1 LPGDL
6 DHAIFRIAAFTFW
19 SLSSLAILSDYL
31 GPDLHV
37 NYVGAWAVAIWADI
51 GGLVCW
57 ILAKRRAPLILMLPL
72 ALSGVLMIT
81 AAVFFTD
88 GVHSHLWVLYV
99 VPVIFTAA
107 LLESRLTAIVVG
119 SALLAGATPLLMSWN
134 GPYFRSLLI
143 LAAVMTL
150 CAHVETR
157 LLRVAIEEGERSE
170 YRALHDDLTGL
181 PNRTLFYRRV
191 RAAITA
197 AEVARSEVAVL
208 IIDLDHFKEVNDTLG
223 HYSGD
228 LLLQELATRLRHV
241 LRTSDTVSR
250 LGGDEFAVLLTDL
263 ATSAAAESVAQQ
275 LLVTLQEPL
284 QLRGLGINL
293 KASIGLALYPLD
305 GRDVDSLM
313 KRADI
318 AMYRAKAEQRGY
330 SHYARNEDPY
340 SKDRL
345 AMIEDL
351 RRAIE
356 RDDLVLHYQPKV
368 DLDTRRFVGV
378 EALVRWP
385 DPRRGFIPPA
395 EFISLAE
402 HTGLI
407 RGLTR
412 VVLRR
417 ALREIRESPFENVSV
432 AVNISVHDLLDP
444 QFPAEIKDQLR
455 AAGIPEDRL
464 VLEVTEGAIMADP
477 GHARLVL
484 SALHETGVQIAL
496 DDFGTGYS
504 SLTHLRQLPVDEIKI
519 DRSFVGQMLKEQSD
533 RVIVESIIG
542 LAHNLGLRV
551 VAEGVET
558 HESWERLAELRCD
571 SAQGLLIS
579 PGLPI
584 TALVSWHERW
594 IAAGIVTRDRNERLP
609 RAS

>member
-1 LPGDL
+1 
-6 DHAIFRIAAFTFW
+6 
-19 SLSSLAILSDYL
+19 
-31 GPDLHV
+31 
-37 NYVGAWAVAIWADI
+37 VAIWADI

-57 ILAKRRAPLILMLPL
+57 ILAKRRAPLMLMLPL

-81 AAVFFTD
+81 VAVYFTG

-134 GPYFRSLLI
+134 GPYFRSVLI
-143 LAAVMTL
+143 LAAVMAL

-157 LLRVAIEEGERSE
+157 LLRVAIEEGDRSE
-170 YRALHDDLTGL
+170 YRALHDHLTGL

-191 RAAITA
+191 RAAIAA
-197 AEVARSEVAVL
+197 AEAVRSEVAVL

-223 HYSGD
+223 HFSGD
-228 LLLQELATRLRHV
+228 LLLQDLAKRLRRV
-241 LRTSDTVSR
+241 LRTSDIVSR

-263 ATSAAAESVAQQ
+263 TSGAAAESVAQQ
-275 LLVTLQEPL
+275 LLLTLHEPL

-313 KRADI
+313 QRADI
-318 AMYRAKAEQRGY
+318 AMYRAKGEQRGY

-340 SKDRL
+340 SADRL
-345 AMIEDL
+345 AMIEAL

-356 RDDLVLHYQPKV
+356 ADELILHYQPKV
-368 DLDTRRFVGV
+368 NLDTGRLVGV

-417 ALREIRESPFENVSV
+417 ALREIGQAPLQDATV

-444 QFPAEIKDQLR
+444 QFPTEIREQLR
-455 AAGIPEDRL
+455 AAGIPEHRL

-484 SALHETGVQIAL
+484 SELHRTGVQVAL

-504 SLTHLRQLPVDEIKI
+504 SLTHLRQLPVNEIKI
-519 DRSFVGQMLKEQSD
+519 DRSFVGQMLKEESD
-533 RVIVESIIG
+533 GVIVESIIG

-558 HESWERLAELRCD
+558 HESWKRLADLHCD

-579 PGLPI
+579 PGVSV

-594 IAAGIVTRDRNERLP
+594 MATGIATRDRTDRLT

>member
-1 LPGDL
+1 MDR
-6 DHAIFRIAAFTFW
+6 AIFRIAAFTFW
-19 SLSSLAILSDYL
+19 TLSSLAILSDYL
-31 GPDLHV
+31 GPELHV
-37 NYVGAWAVAIWADI
+37 NYLGAWAVAIWADI
-51 GGLVCW
+51 GGIVCW
-57 ILAKRRAPLILMLPL
+57 ILANRRAPLMLMLPL
-72 ALSGVLMIT
+72 SISGVLMIT
-81 AAVFFTD
+81 AAVFFTG

-107 LLESRLTAIVVG
+107 LLEFRLTSIVVG
-119 SALLAGATPLLMSWN
+119 TALLAGATPLLTNWN

-143 LAAVMTL
+143 LAAVMAL
-150 CAHVETR
+150 CAHVETK
-157 LLRVAIEEGERSE
+157 LLKVAIEEGERSE

-181 PNRTLFYRRV
+181 PNRTLFFRGV
-191 RAAITA
+191 RAAITTAEA
-197 AEVARSEVAVL
+197 ARGEIAVL

-223 HYSGD
+223 HHSGD
-228 LLLQELATRLRHV
+228 VLLQDLARRLRHV
-241 LRTSDTVSR
+241 LRTTDTVAR
-250 LGGDEFAVLLTDL
+250 LGGDEFAVLVTDL

-275 LLVTLQEPL
+275 LLSTLQSPL
-284 QLRGLGINL
+284 ELHGLGINL

-313 KRADI
+313 QRADI
-318 AMYRAKAEQRGY
+318 AMYRAKGEQRGY
-330 SHYARNEDPY
+330 RHYAPNEDPY
-340 SKDRL
+340 SAGRL

-351 RRAIE
+351 RQAIE
-356 RDDLVLHYQPKV
+356 HDQLVVHYQPKV
-368 DLDTRRFVGV
+368 DLATGRFVGV

-385 DPRRGFIPPA
+385 DPLRGLIPPA

-417 ALREIRESPFENVSV
+417 ALREIREAPFSNASV

-444 QFPAEIKDQLR
+444 QFPTEIREQLR
-455 AAGIPEDRL
+455 AAGIAENQL
-464 VLEVTEGAIMADP
+464 VLEVTEGAIMSDP

-484 SALHETGVQIAL
+484 SELHRTGVQVAL

-504 SLTHLRQLPVDEIKI
+504 SLTHLRQLPVSEIKI
-519 DRSFVGQMLKEQSD
+519 DRSFVGQMLQEESD
-533 RVIVESIIG
+533 AVIVESIIG

-551 VAEGVET
+551 IAEGVEDQA
-558 HESWERLAELRCD
+558 SWRRLADLRCD
-571 SAQGLLIS
+571 SAQGYLIS

-584 TALVSWHERW
+584 EALAGWHERW
-594 IAAGIVTRDRNERLP
+594 IAARIVAPDERLP

>member
-1 LPGDL
+1 MPGDL

-31 GPDLHV
+31 GPDLQV
-37 NYVGAWAVAIWADI
+37 NYAGAWGVAIWADI

-57 ILAKRRAPLILMLPL
+57 ILAKRRAPLMLMLPL
-72 ALSGVLMIT
+72 AVSGVLMIT
-81 AAVFFTD
+81 AAVFFTG

-107 LLESRLTAIVVG
+107 LLESRLTAIVIG
-119 SALLAGATPLLMSWN
+119 SALLAGATPLLTSWN

-143 LAAVMTL
+143 LAAVMAL

-191 RAAITA
+191 REAITA
-197 AEVARSEVAVL
+197 AARSEVAVL

-228 LLLQELATRLRHV
+228 LLLQDLAKRLRRV
-241 LRTSDTVSR
+241 LRTSDIVSR

-263 ATSAAAESVAQQ
+263 ATGAAAESVAQQ
-275 LLVTLQEPL
+275 LLITLQEPV

-318 AMYRAKAEQRGY
+318 AMYRAKAEQRGF
-330 SHYARNEDPY
+330 SHYTQNEDPY
-340 SKDRL
+340 SADRL
-345 AMIEDL
+345 ALIEAL

-356 RDDLVLHYQPKV
+356 RDELVLHYQPKV
-368 DLDTRRFVGV
+368 DLDTRRLVGV

-385 DPRRGFIPPA
+385 DPGRGFIPPA

-417 ALREIRESPFENVSV
+417 ALREIREAPVQNATV

-444 QFPAEIKDQLR
+444 QFPAEIQEQLG
-455 AAGIPEDRL
+455 AAGIPAERL

-484 SALHETGVQIAL
+484 SELHQTGVQIAL

-504 SLTHLRQLPVDEIKI
+504 SLTHLRQLPVNEIKI
-519 DRSFVGQMLKEQSD
+519 DRSFVGQMLKEESD

-558 HESWERLAELRCD
+558 QESWERLADLRCD

-584 TALVSWHERW
+584 TALLSWHERW
-594 IAAGIVTRDRNERLP
+594 VAAGTVARVRSERLT

>member
-1 LPGDL
+1 MPGDL

-31 GPDLHV
+31 GPDLQV
-37 NYVGAWAVAIWADI
+37 NYAGAWGVAIWADI

-57 ILAKRRAPLILMLPL
+57 ILAKRRAPLMLMLPL
-72 ALSGVLMIT
+72 AVSGVLMIT
-81 AAVFFTD
+81 AAVFFTG

-107 LLESRLTAIVVG
+107 LLESRLTAIVIG
-119 SALLAGATPLLMSWN
+119 SALLAGATPLLTSWN
-134 GPYFRSLLI
+134 GPYFRSLLM
-143 LAAVMTL
+143 LAAVMAL

-197 AEVARSEVAVL
+197 AARSEVAVL

-228 LLLQELATRLRHV
+228 LLLQDLAKRLRRV
-241 LRTSDTVSR
+241 LRTSDIVSR

-263 ATSAAAESVAQQ
+263 ATGAAAESVAQQ
-275 LLVTLQEPL
+275 LLMTLQEPV

-318 AMYRAKAEQRGY
+318 AMYRAKAEQRGF
-330 SHYARNEDPY
+330 SHYTQNEDPY
-340 SKDRL
+340 SADRL
-345 AMIEDL
+345 ALIEAL

-356 RDDLVLHYQPKV
+356 RDELVLHYQPKV
-368 DLDTRRFVGV
+368 DLDTRRLVGV

-385 DPRRGFIPPA
+385 DPGRGFIPPA

-417 ALREIRESPFENVSV
+417 ALREIREAPVQNATV

-444 QFPAEIKDQLR
+444 QFPAEIGEQLR
-455 AAGIPEDRL
+455 AAGLPADRL

-484 SALHETGVQIAL
+484 NELHQTGVQIAL

-504 SLTHLRQLPVDEIKI
+504 SLTHLRQLPVNEIKI

-558 HESWERLAELRCD
+558 QESWERLAALRCD

-584 TALVSWHERW
+584 TALLSWHERW
-594 IAAGIVTRDRNERLP
+594 VAAGTRTRNESLT

>member
-19 SLSSLAILSDYL
+19 TLSSLAILSDYL
-31 GPDLHV
+31 GPDLQV
-37 NYVGAWAVAIWADI
+37 NYAGAWAVAIVADI
-51 GGLVCW
+51 GGFVCW
-57 ILAKRRAPLILMLPL
+57 MLAKRRAPLMLMLPV
-72 ALSGVLMIT
+72 AVSGVLMIT
-81 AAVFFTD
+81 AAVFFTG

-107 LLESRLTAIVVG
+107 LLESRLTAIVIG
-119 SALLAGATPLLMSWN
+119 SALLAGATPLLTSWN
-134 GPYFRSLLI
+134 GPYFRSLLM
-143 LAAVMTL
+143 LAAVMAL

-191 RAAITA
+191 REAITA
-197 AEVARSEVAVL
+197 AARSEVAVL

-228 LLLQELATRLRHV
+228 LLLQDLAKRLRRV
-241 LRTSDTVSR
+241 LRTSDIVSR

-263 ATSAAAESVAQQ
+263 ATGAAAESVAQQ
-275 LLVTLQEPL
+275 LLMTLQEPV

-318 AMYRAKAEQRGY
+318 AMYRAKAEQRGF
-330 SHYARNEDPY
+330 SHYRQNEDPY
-340 SKDRL
+340 SADRL
-345 AMIEDL
+345 ALIEAL

-356 RDDLVLHYQPKV
+356 RDELVLHYQPKV
-368 DLDTRRFVGV
+368 DLDTRRLVGV

-385 DPRRGFIPPA
+385 DPGRGFIPPA

-417 ALREIRESPFENVSV
+417 ALREIREAPVQNATV

-444 QFPAEIKDQLR
+444 QFPAEIGEQLR
-455 AAGIPEDRL
+455 AAGLPADRL

-484 SALHETGVQIAL
+484 NELHQTGVQIAL

-504 SLTHLRQLPVDEIKI
+504 SLTHLRQLPVNEIKI

-558 HESWERLAELRCD
+558 QESWERLAALRCD

-584 TALVSWHERW
+584 TALLSWHERW
-594 IAAGIVTRDRNERLP
+594 VAAGTRTRNESLT

>member
-1 LPGDL
+1 M
-6 DHAIFRIAAFTFW
+6 
-19 SLSSLAILSDYL
+19 
-31 GPDLHV
+31 
-37 NYVGAWAVAIWADI
+37 
-51 GGLVCW
+51 
-57 ILAKRRAPLILMLPL
+57 LMLPL
-72 ALSGVLMIT
+72 AVSAVLMIT
-81 AAVFFTD
+81 AAVFFTG

-107 LLESRLTAIVVG
+107 LLESRLTSIVVG
-119 SALLAGATPLLMSWN
+119 SALLAGATPLLMTWN

-143 LAAVMTL
+143 LAAVMAL

-181 PNRTLFYRRV
+181 PNRALFYRRV

-197 AEVARSEVAVL
+197 AEAARGEIAVL
-208 IIDLDHFKEVNDTLG
+208 IIDLDQFKEVNDTLG
-223 HYSGD
+223 HHSGD
-228 LLLQELATRLRHV
+228 VLLQDLARRLRHV
-241 LRTSDTVSR
+241 LRTTDTVAR

-263 ATSAAAESVAQQ
+263 ATSAAASSVAQQ
-275 LLVTLQEPL
+275 LLSTLQAPL
-284 QLRGLGINL
+284 ELRGLGINL

-305 GRDVDSLM
+305 GRDVDALM
-313 KRADI
+313 QRADI
-318 AMYRAKAEQRGY
+318 AMYRAKSEQRGY
-330 SHYARNEDPY
+330 RHYARNEDPY
-340 SKDRL
+340 SADRL

-356 RDDLVLHYQPKV
+356 DDQLVLHYQPKV
-368 DLDTRRFVGV
+368 ELATGRFVGV

-385 DPRRGFIPPA
+385 DPVRGFIPPA

-417 ALREIRESPFENVSV
+417 ALREIRDAPFRNASV

-444 QFPAEIKDQLR
+444 QFPSEIREQLN

-464 VLEVTEGAIMADP
+464 VLEVTEGAIMSDP

-484 SALHETGVQIAL
+484 SELHRTGVQVAL

-504 SLTHLRQLPVDEIKI
+504 SLTHLRQLPVNEIKI
-519 DRSFVGQMLKEQSD
+519 DRSFVGQMLKEESD
-533 RVIVESIIG
+533 AIIVESIIG

-551 VAEGVET
+551 IAEGVEDQA
-558 HESWERLAELRCD
+558 SWQRLADLRCD

-584 TALVSWHERW
+584 EALVGWHERW
-594 IAAGIVTRDRNERLP
+594 TAPRIEAKDTSDWLP
-609 RAS
+609 QAS

>member
-1 LPGDL
+1 
-6 DHAIFRIAAFTFW
+6 
-19 SLSSLAILSDYL
+19 
-31 GPDLHV
+31 
-37 NYVGAWAVAIWADI
+37 VAIWADI

-57 ILAKRRAPLILMLPL
+57 ILAKRRAPLMLMLPL

-81 AAVFFTD
+81 VAVYFTG

-119 SALLAGATPLLMSWN
+119 SALLAGATPLVTSWN
-134 GPYFRSLLI
+134 GPYFRSVLI
-143 LAAVMTL
+143 LAAVMAL

-170 YRALHDDLTGL
+170 YRALHDHLTGL

-191 RAAITA
+191 RAAIAA
-197 AEVARSEVAVL
+197 AEAVRSEVAVL

-223 HYSGD
+223 HFSGD
-228 LLLQELATRLRHV
+228 LLLQDLAKRLRRV
-241 LRTSDTVSR
+241 LRTSDIVSR

-263 ATSAAAESVAQQ
+263 TSGAAAESVAQQ
-275 LLVTLQEPL
+275 LLLTLHEPL

-313 KRADI
+313 QRADI
-318 AMYRAKAEQRGY
+318 AMYRAKGEQRGY

-340 SKDRL
+340 SADRL
-345 AMIEDL
+345 AMIEAL

-356 RDDLVLHYQPKV
+356 ADELILHYQPKV
-368 DLDTRRFVGV
+368 NLDTGRLVGV

-417 ALREIRESPFENVSV
+417 ALREIGQAPLQDATV

-444 QFPAEIKDQLR
+444 QFPTEIREQLR
-455 AAGIPEDRL
+455 AAGIPEHRL

-484 SALHETGVQIAL
+484 SELHRTGVQVAL

-504 SLTHLRQLPVDEIKI
+504 SLTHLRQLPVNEIKI
-519 DRSFVGQMLKEQSD
+519 DRSFVGQMLKEESD
-533 RVIVESIIG
+533 GVIVESIIG

-558 HESWERLAELRCD
+558 HESWKRLADLHCD

-579 PGLPI
+579 PGVSV

-594 IAAGIVTRDRNERLP
+594 MATGIATRDRTDRLT

>member
-1 LPGDL
+1 M
-6 DHAIFRIAAFTFW
+6 
-19 SLSSLAILSDYL
+19 
-31 GPDLHV
+31 
-37 NYVGAWAVAIWADI
+37 
-51 GGLVCW
+51 
-57 ILAKRRAPLILMLPL
+57 LMLPL

-81 AAVFFTD
+81 AAVFFTG

-107 LLESRLTAIVVG
+107 LLESRLTSIVVG

-143 LAAVMTL
+143 LAAVMAL

-157 LLRVAIEEGERSE
+157 LLRVAIDEGERSE

-191 RAAITA
+191 RVAITA
-197 AEVARSEVAVL
+197 AEAARSEIAVL

-223 HYSGD
+223 HHSGD
-228 LLLQELATRLRHV
+228 VLLQDLARRLRHV
-241 LRTSDTVSR
+241 LRTTDTVAR

-263 ATSAAAESVAQQ
+263 ATGAAATSVAQQ
-275 LLVTLQEPL
+275 LLSTLQAPL
-284 QLRGLGINL
+284 ELRGLGINL
-293 KASIGLALYPLD
+293 KASIGWALYPLD

-313 KRADI
+313 QRADI
-318 AMYRAKAEQRGY
+318 AMYRAKSEQRGY
-330 SHYARNEDPY
+330 RHYAPSEDPY
-340 SKDRL
+340 SADRL
-345 AMIEDL
+345 AMIEEL

-356 RDDLVLHYQPKV
+356 EDRLVLHYQPKV
-368 DLDTRRFVGV
+368 DLATSRLVGV

-385 DPRRGFIPPA
+385 DPVRGFIPPA

-417 ALREIRESPFENVSV
+417 ALREIRDAPFRNVSV

-444 QFPAEIKDQLR
+444 QFPAEIREQLH
-455 AAGIPEDRL
+455 AAGIPEERL

-484 SALHETGVQIAL
+484 SELHRTGVQVAL

-504 SLTHLRQLPVDEIKI
+504 SLTHLRQLPVNEIKI
-519 DRSFVGQMLKEQSD
+519 DRSFVGQMLKEESD
-533 RVIVESIIG
+533 GIIVESIIG

-551 VAEGVET
+551 IAEGVEDQD
-558 HESWERLAELRCD
+558 SWQRLADLHCD

-584 TALVSWHERW
+584 QALAAWHERW
-594 IAAGIVTRDRNERLP
+594 TARAPGENAA
-609 RAS
+609 

>member
-1 LPGDL
+1 MPGDL

-19 SLSSLAILSDYL
+19 TLSSLAILSDYL
-31 GPDLHV
+31 GPDLQV
-37 NYVGAWAVAIWADI
+37 NYAGAWAVAIVADI
-51 GGLVCW
+51 GGFVCW
-57 ILAKRRAPLILMLPL
+57 MLAKRRAPLMLMLPV
-72 ALSGVLMIT
+72 AVSGVLMIT
-81 AAVFFTD
+81 AAVFFTG

-107 LLESRLTAIVVG
+107 LLESRLTAIVIG
-119 SALLAGATPLLMSWN
+119 SALLAGATPLLTSWN
-134 GPYFRSLLI
+134 GPYFRSLLM
-143 LAAVMTL
+143 LAAVMAL

-191 RAAITA
+191 REAITA
-197 AEVARSEVAVL
+197 AARSEVAVL

-228 LLLQELATRLRHV
+228 LLLQDLAKRLRRV
-241 LRTSDTVSR
+241 LRTSDIVSR

-263 ATSAAAESVAQQ
+263 ATGAAAESVAQQ
-275 LLVTLQEPL
+275 LLMTLQEPV

-318 AMYRAKAEQRGY
+318 AMYRAKAEQRGF
-330 SHYARNEDPY
+330 SHYRQNEDPY
-340 SKDRL
+340 SADRL
-345 AMIEDL
+345 ALIEAL

-356 RDDLVLHYQPKV
+356 RDELVLHYQPKV
-368 DLDTRRFVGV
+368 DLDTRRLVGV

-385 DPRRGFIPPA
+385 DPGRGFIPPA

-417 ALREIRESPFENVSV
+417 ALREIREAPVQNATV

-444 QFPAEIKDQLR
+444 QFPAEIGEQLR
-455 AAGIPEDRL
+455 AAGLPADRL

-484 SALHETGVQIAL
+484 NELHQTGVQIAL

-504 SLTHLRQLPVDEIKI
+504 SLTHLRQLPVNEIKI

-558 HESWERLAELRCD
+558 QESWERLAALRCD

-584 TALVSWHERW
+584 TALLSWHERW
-594 IAAGIVTRDRNERLP
+594 VAAGTRTRNESLT

>member
-1 LPGDL
+1 M
-6 DHAIFRIAAFTFW
+6 
-19 SLSSLAILSDYL
+19 
-31 GPDLHV
+31 
-37 NYVGAWAVAIWADI
+37 
-51 GGLVCW
+51 
-57 ILAKRRAPLILMLPL
+57 LMLPL
-72 ALSGVLMIT
+72 AISGVVMIT
-81 AAVFFTD
+81 FAVFFTG
-88 GVHSHLWVLYV
+88 GVRSHLWVLYV

-119 SALLAGATPLLMSWN
+119 SALIAGASPLLTNWN
-134 GPYFRSLLI
+134 GPYFRSILI
-143 LAAVMTL
+143 LAAVMAL

-157 LLRVAIEEGERSE
+157 LLRVAIDEGERSE

-197 AEVARSEVAVL
+197 AEAARGEIAVL

-223 HYSGD
+223 HHSGD
-228 LLLQELATRLRHV
+228 VLLQELARRLRHV
-241 LRTSDTVSR
+241 LRTTDIVAR

-263 ATSAAAESVAQQ
+263 ATSAAAASVAQQ
-275 LLVTLQEPL
+275 LLLTLQAPL
-284 QLRGLGINL
+284 ELRGLGINL

-305 GRDVDSLM
+305 GPDVDSLM
-313 KRADI
+313 QRADI
-318 AMYRAKAEQRGY
+318 AMYRAKSEQGGY
-330 SHYARNEDPY
+330 RHYAPNEDPY
-340 SKDRL
+340 SADRL

-356 RDDLVLHYQPKV
+356 EDRLVLHYQPKV
-368 DLDTRRFVGV
+368 NLASGRLVGV

-385 DPRRGFIPPA
+385 DPVRGFIPPA

-417 ALREIRESPFENVSV
+417 ALREIRDTSLRNISV

-444 QFPAEIKDQLR
+444 QFPAEIGEQLR

-464 VLEVTEGAIMADP
+464 VLEVTEGAIMSDP

-484 SALHETGVQIAL
+484 SELHRTGVQVAL

-504 SLTHLRQLPVDEIKI
+504 SLTHLRQLPVSEIKI
-519 DRSFVGQMLKEQSD
+519 DRSFVGQMLKEESD
-533 RVIVESIIG
+533 AIIVESIIG

-551 VAEGVET
+551 IAEGVEDQA
-558 HESWERLAELRCD
+558 SWQRLADLRCD

-584 TALVSWHERW
+584 DALAAWHERW
-594 IAAGIVTRDRNERLP
+594 TAPRIVVPDPTERLP